1 MPYRVDSMSGS
12 WVQECKRI
20 LDQIKKLEDMEGQD
34 RLDIVRRIR
43 FTIFALQRSLS
54 GWIDWVDNPDV
65 MASFSLEELKE
76 ISKNLAGLTRPFIEY
91 DCKITS
97 KAQEDLRIEE
107 PESLS
112 RSTGKAKDKKQ
123 IFYVT

>member
-1 MPYRVDSMSGS
+1 VSGS
-12 WVQECKRI
+12 WVRECKRI
-20 LDQIKKLEDMEGQD
+20 LGQIKKLEDMEGQD

-54 GWIDWVDNPDV
+54 GWIEWVDNPDV

-76 ISKNLAGLTRPFIEY
+76 ISENLAGLTRSFIEY

-97 KAQEDLRIEE
+97 KTQKDLEIEE
-107 PESLS
+107 PETLS
-112 RSTGKAKDKKQ
+112 KSTKKAKDKTQ
-123 IFYVT
+123 IFYVK

>member
-1 MPYRVDSMSGS
+1 MAYGVDHVSGS
-12 WVQECKRI
+12 WVRECKRI
-20 LDQIKKLEDMEGQD
+20 LGQIKKLEDMEGQD

-54 GWIDWVDNPDV
+54 GWIEWVDNPDV

-76 ISKNLAGLTRPFIEY
+76 ISENLAGLTRSFIEY

-97 KAQEDLRIEE
+97 KTQKDLEIEE
-107 PESLS
+107 PETLS
-112 RSTGKAKDKKQ
+112 RSTKKAKDKTQ
-123 IFYVT
+123 IFYVK